1 MITLADLLF
10 VVNDSAVVQIL
21 DNDGETLVEGEASD
35 LQYTGDAEPYKD
47 AIVMDVYSYNNM
59 LVICIEV

>member
-21 DNDGETLVEGEASD
+21 NNEGESLREGEKSD
-35 LQYTGDAEPYKD
+35 LEYEVEEYEDAV
-47 AIVMDVYSYNNM
+47 VMDVYPYDGK
-59 LVICIEV
+59 LVICIEI

>member
-10 VVNDSAVVQIL
+10 ITNDSADVEIL
-21 DNDGETLVEGEASD
+21 DNEGNTLLRGEASD
-35 LQYTGDAEPYKD
+35 LEHEVDEYEDAV
-47 AIVMDVYSYNNM
+47 VMDVYPFYGK